1 MSRWSLFWR
10 PLRIWWLALQLAA
23 GLWWDGQA
31 WTYPGGITA
40 ERQAQRSR
48 RRARWLTGQ
57 FLSLGSAFIKLGQLL
72 SARPDVLP
80 AELVEELAQLQDR
93 VPAFPFSVVQAL
105 LEQELGER
113 CAEIID
119 LEPDPLGAASLAQV
133 HRASLRSGR
142 QVVLKVQRPGLERLF
157 RLDLEV
163 LQQVAAAVQRHPR
176 WGRGRDWVAIAKE
189 CRRVLL
195 RELDFRL
202 EAEHAARFRQQ
213 FLDDPGIRIPAVV
226 WELSARR
233 VLCLDYVP
241 GIKITDRQ
249 ALVEAGINPAAVAE
263 KGAASYLQQ
272 LVRYGFF
279 HADPH
284 PGNLAVARDGAL
296 IYYDFGMMGQ
306 LSGRLRSRLGRMVR
320 AAAGRDAAA
329 LVTELQAAGVIASGI
344 DVGPVRRL
352 VRLMLTEALT
362 PPFSANALNKLS
374 GDLYALVYGQPF
386 RLPPELIFVM
396 RALSTFEGVGR
407 SLDPG
412 FSLVAIARPYLL
424 PLMTS
429 SGGAGSDLLGELS
442 RQAAEVGSRAL
453 GIPRRLDESLA
464 RIEQGDLQV
473 QIRAGETDRLLRRL
487 ALAQQSAGQSM
498 LLAGLAVAAALLA
511 ASSRPALVA
520 LPLLLGAPVSFSWLK
535 LQARLRRDGRL
546 DQLPGIAAMPQA
558 PAGVRTAS
566 PLPAEPGAV
575 ADQAD
580 P

>member
-1 MSRWSLFWR
+1 MILLR
-10 PLRIWWLALQLAA
+10 PLRIWWLALALLL

-31 WTYPGGITA
+31 WSYVGGVTP
-40 ERQAQRSR
+40 ERQRSRQR
-48 RRARWLTGQ
+48 RRARWLTQ
-57 FLSLGSAFIKLGQLL
+57 AFLGLGSAFIKLGQLL

-80 AELVEELAQLQDR
+80 AELVEELATLQDR
-93 VPAFPFSVVQAL
+93 VPAFPFAVVQDL

-119 LEPDPLGAASLAQV
+119 LESEPLGSASLAQV

-142 QVVLKVQRPGLERLF
+142 QVVFKVQRPGLERTF

-163 LQQVAAAVQRHPR
+163 MQQVAAAVQRHPR
-176 WGRGRDWVAIAKE
+176 WGRGRDWIGIAQE

-226 WELSARR
+226 WELSSRR

-249 ALVEAGINPAAVAE
+249 ALIEAGIVPAAVAE

-272 LVRYGFF
+272 LVRFGFF

-284 PGNLAVARDGAL
+284 PGNLAVAADGAL

-306 LSGRLRSRLGRMVR
+306 LSSRLRGRLGSMVR
-320 AAAGRDAAA
+320 AAAGRDAAG
-329 LVTELQAAGVIASGI
+329 LVKELQQAGVIAPGV
-344 DVGPVRRL
+344 DPGPVRRL
-352 VRLMLTEALT
+352 VRVMLEEALT
-362 PPFSANALNKLS
+362 PPFSANVLERLS
-374 GDLYALVYGQPF
+374 GDLYDLVYGQPF

-407 SLDPG
+407 SLDSG

-429 SGGAGSDLLGELS
+429 SGGSGSGVGGSANDLFNEIS

-453 GIPRRLDESLA
+453 GIPKRLDDSLA

-487 ALAQQSAGQSM
+487 ALAQQAAGQSM

-511 ASSRPALVA
+511 VSARPALVVI
-520 LPLLLGAPVSFSWLK
+520 PLLASLPVGLSWVK
-535 LQARLRRDGRL
+535 LQGRLKRDGRI
-546 DQLPGIAAMPQA
+546 DQLPTS
-558 PAGVRTAS
+558 R
-566 PLPAEPGAV
+566 
-575 ADQAD
+575 
-580 P
+580 

>member
-1 MSRWSLFWR
+1 M
-10 PLRIWWLALQLAA
+10 
-23 GLWWDGQA
+23 
-31 WTYPGGITA
+31 
-40 ERQAQRSR
+40 
-48 RRARWLTGQ
+48 
-57 FLSLGSAFIKLGQLL
+57 
-72 SARPDVLP
+72 
-80 AELVEELAQLQDR
+80 
-93 VPAFPFSVVQAL
+93 VQAL

-119 LEPDPLGAASLAQV
+119 LAPVPLGSASLAQV

-163 LQQVAAAVQRHPR
+163 LQQVAAVVQRHPR
-176 WGRGRDWVAIAKE
+176 WGRGRDWLGIAKE

-213 FLDDPGIRIPAVV
+213 FLDDPGIRVPAVV

-241 GIKITDRQ
+241 GIKITDRPS
-249 ALVEAGINPAAVAE
+249 LLEAGVDPAAVAE

-272 LVRYGFF
+272 LVRFGFF

-284 PGNLAVARDGAL
+284 PGNLAVAPDGAL

-306 LSGRLRSRLGRMVR
+306 LSARLRSRLGRMVR
-320 AAAGRDAAA
+320 AAASRDAAM
-329 LVTELQAAGVIASGI
+329 LVEELQAAGVLAAGV
-344 DVGPVRRL
+344 DPGPVRRL
-352 VRLMLTEALT
+352 VRVMLNEALT
-362 PPFSANALNKLS
+362 PPFSANVLNKLS

-429 SGGAGSDLLGELS
+429 SGGPGSGQALGKGGSAAASGDLFGELS
-442 RQAAEVGSRAL
+442 RQAVEVGSRAL
-453 GIPRRLDESLA
+453 GIPRRLDDSLA

-487 ALAQQSAGQSM
+487 ALAQQSSGQSM

-511 ASSRPALVA
+511 SSVRPTLVA
-520 LPLLLGAPVSFSWLK
+520 VPLVLSLPVGFSWLK
-535 LQARLRRDGRL
+535 LQARLKRDGRL
-546 DQLPGIAAMPQA
+546 DQLPGVI
-558 PAGVRTAS
+558 S
-566 PLPAEPGAV
+566 PPSSTS
-575 ADQAD
+575 DS
-580 P
+580 

>member
-1 MSRWSLFWR
+1 MILLR
-10 PLRIWWLALQLAA
+10 PLRIWWLALALLL

-31 WTYPGGITA
+31 WSYVGGVTP
-40 ERQAQRSR
+40 ERQRSRQR
-48 RRARWLTGQ
+48 RRARWLTQ
-57 FLSLGSAFIKLGQLL
+57 EFLGLGSAFIKLGQLL

-80 AELVEELAQLQDR
+80 ADLVEQLATLQDR
-93 VPAFPFSVVQAL
+93 VPAFPFAVVQDL

-119 LEPDPLGAASLAQV
+119 LESEPLGSASLAQV

-142 QVVLKVQRPGLERLF
+142 QVVLKVQRPGLERTF

-163 LQQVAAAVQRHPR
+163 MQQVAAAVQRHPR
-176 WGRGRDWVAIAKE
+176 WGRGRDWIGIAQE

-226 WELSARR
+226 WELSTRR

-249 ALVEAGINPAAVAE
+249 ALLEAGIVPAAVAE

-272 LVRYGFF
+272 LVRFGFF

-284 PGNLAVARDGAL
+284 PGNLAVAADGAL

-306 LSGRLRSRLGRMVR
+306 LSSRLRGRLGSMVR
-320 AAAGRDAAA
+320 AAAGRDAAG
-329 LVTELQAAGVIASGI
+329 LVKELQQAGVIAPGV
-344 DVGPVRRL
+344 DPGPVRRL
-352 VRLMLTEALT
+352 VRVMLEEALT
-362 PPFSANALNKLS
+362 PPFSANVLDRLS
-374 GDLYALVYGQPF
+374 GDLYDLVYGQPF

-407 SLDPG
+407 SLDSG

-429 SGGAGSDLLGELS
+429 SGGSGGGSGSSANDLFNEIS

-453 GIPRRLDESLA
+453 GIPKSLDDSLA

-487 ALAQQSAGQSM
+487 ALAQQAAGQSM
-498 LLAGLAVAAALLA
+498 LLAGLAVAASLLA
-511 ASSRPALVA
+511 VSARPALVII
-520 LPLLLGAPVSFSWLK
+520 PLLASLPVGLSWIK
-535 LQARLRRDGRL
+535 LQGRLKRDGRI
-546 DQLPGIAAMPQA
+546 DQLPGV
-558 PAGVRTAS
+558 G
-566 PLPAEPGAV
+566 
-575 ADQAD
+575 
-580 P
+580 

>member
-1 MSRWSLFWR
+1 MILLR
-10 PLRIWWLALQLAA
+10 PLRIWWLALALLL

-31 WTYPGGITA
+31 WSYVGGVTP
-40 ERQAQRSR
+40 ERQRSRQR
-48 RRARWLTGQ
+48 RRARWLTQ
-57 FLSLGSAFIKLGQLL
+57 AFLGLGSAFIKLGQLL

-80 AELVEELAQLQDR
+80 AELVEELATLQDR
-93 VPAFPFSVVQAL
+93 VPAFPFAVVQDL

-119 LEPDPLGAASLAQV
+119 LESEPLGSASLAQV

-142 QVVLKVQRPGLERLF
+142 QVVLKVQRPGLERTF

-163 LQQVAAAVQRHPR
+163 MQQVAAAVQRHPR
-176 WGRGRDWVAIAKE
+176 WGRGRDWIGIAQE

-226 WELSARR
+226 WELSTRR

-249 ALVEAGINPAAVAE
+249 ALIEAGIVPAAVAE

-272 LVRYGFF
+272 LVRFGFF

-284 PGNLAVARDGAL
+284 PGNLAVAADGAL

-306 LSGRLRSRLGRMVR
+306 LSSRLRGRLGSMVR
-320 AAAGRDAAA
+320 AAAGRDAAG
-329 LVTELQAAGVIASGI
+329 LVKELQQAGVIAPGV
-344 DVGPVRRL
+344 DPGPVRRL
-352 VRLMLTEALT
+352 VRVMLEEALT
-362 PPFSANALNKLS
+362 PPFSANVLERLS
-374 GDLYALVYGQPF
+374 GDLYDLVYGQPF

-407 SLDPG
+407 SLDSG

-429 SGGAGSDLLGELS
+429 SGGSGSGVGGGANDLFNEIS

-453 GIPRRLDESLA
+453 GIPKRLDDSLA

-487 ALAQQSAGQSM
+487 ALAQQAAGQSM

-511 ASSRPALVA
+511 VSARPALVII
-520 LPLLLGAPVSFSWLK
+520 PLLASLPVGLSWIK
-535 LQARLRRDGRL
+535 LQGRLKRDGRI
-546 DQLPGIAAMPQA
+546 DQLPGV
-558 PAGVRTAS
+558 G
-566 PLPAEPGAV
+566 
-575 ADQAD
+575 
-580 P
+580 

>member
-1 MSRWSLFWR
+1 MAFLSLPGEGLARLGR
-10 PLRIWWLALQLAA
+10 PLRIWSLALQLLA
-23 GLWWDGQA
+23 GLWWDGRR
-31 WTYPGGITA
+31 WTYRGGWTP
-40 ERQAQRSR
+40 ERAAARQR

-57 FLSLGSAFIKLGQLL
+57 FLDLGSAFIKVGQLL

-80 AELVEELAQLQDR
+80 ADVVEELAHLQDR
-93 VPAFPFSVVQAL
+93 VPAFPFAVVESI

-113 CAEIID
+113 RAEIID
-119 LEPDPLGAASLAQV
+119 IEVDPLGSASLAQV

-142 QVVLKVQRPGLERLF
+142 QVVFKVQRPGLERLF

-163 LQQVAAAVQRHPR
+163 MQQVAAAVQRHPV
-176 WGRGRDWVAIAKE
+176 WGRGRDWVGIAKE

-213 FLDDPGIRIPAVV
+213 FLDDPLIRIPAVV
-226 WELSARR
+226 WELSSRR

-241 GIKITDRQ
+241 GIKITDRP
-249 ALVEAGINPAAVAE
+249 ALLAAGINPGAVAE

-272 LVRYGFF
+272 LVRFGFF

-284 PGNLAVARDGAL
+284 PGNLAVAADGAL

-306 LSGRLRSRLGRMVR
+306 ISERLRSRLGRMVR
-320 AAAGRDAAA
+320 AAAARDASA
-329 LVTELQAAGVIASGI
+329 LVAELQQAGVIATGI
-344 DVGPVRRL
+344 DPGPVRRL

-362 PPFSANALNKLS
+362 PPFDANVLDRLS
-374 GDLYALVYGQPF
+374 GDLYDLVYGQPF

-407 SLDPG
+407 SLDPA

-424 PLMTS
+424 PLMTA
-429 SGGAGSDLLGELS
+429 GGTGPNDLFNELT
-442 RQAAEVGSRAL
+442 RQAADVGSRAL
-453 GIPRRLDESLA
+453 GIPRRLDESLS

-487 ALAQQSAGQSM
+487 ALAQQSAGQSF
-498 LLAGLAVAAALLA
+498 LLGALGVAAALLA
-511 ASSRPALVA
+511 AGPRPVYTAI
-520 LPLLLGAPVSFSWLK
+520 PLLLGLPVGWGWLRV
-535 LQARLRRDGRL
+535 QGRLRRDGRI
-546 DQLPGIAAMPQA
+546 DQLPGQA
-558 PAGVRTAS
+558 G
-566 PLPAEPGAV
+566 GG
-575 ADQAD
+575 
-580 P
+580 

>member
-1 MSRWSLFWR
+1 MILLR
-10 PLRIWWLALQLAA
+10 PLRIWWLALALLL

-31 WTYPGGITA
+31 WSYVGGVTP
-40 ERQAQRSR
+40 ERQRSRQR
-48 RRARWLTGQ
+48 RRARWLTQ
-57 FLSLGSAFIKLGQLL
+57 EFLGLGSAFIKLGQLL

-80 AELVEELAQLQDR
+80 ADLVEQLATLQDR
-93 VPAFPFSVVQAL
+93 VPAFPFAVVQDL

-119 LEPDPLGAASLAQV
+119 LESEPLGSASLAQV

-142 QVVLKVQRPGLERLF
+142 QVVLKVQRPGLERTF

-163 LQQVAAAVQRHPR
+163 MQQVAAAVQRHPR
-176 WGRGRDWVAIAKE
+176 WGRGRDWIGIAQE

-226 WELSARR
+226 WELSTRR

-249 ALVEAGINPAAVAE
+249 ALLEAGIVPAAIAE

-272 LVRYGFF
+272 LVRFGFF

-284 PGNLAVARDGAL
+284 PGNLAVAADGAL

-306 LSGRLRSRLGRMVR
+306 LSSRLRGRLGSMVR
-320 AAAGRDAAA
+320 AAAGRDAAG
-329 LVTELQAAGVIASGI
+329 LVKELQQGGVIAPGV
-344 DVGPVRRL
+344 DPGPVRRL
-352 VRLMLTEALT
+352 VRVMLEEALT
-362 PPFSANALNKLS
+362 PPFSANVLERLS
-374 GDLYALVYGQPF
+374 GDLYDLVYGQPF

-407 SLDPG
+407 SLDSG

-429 SGGAGSDLLGELS
+429 SGGSGGGSGSSANDLFNEIS

-453 GIPRRLDESLA
+453 GIPKRLDDSLA

-487 ALAQQSAGQSM
+487 ALAQQAAGQSM
-498 LLAGLAVAAALLA
+498 LLAGLAVAASLLA
-511 ASSRPALVA
+511 VSARPALVII
-520 LPLLLGAPVSFSWLK
+520 PLLASLPVGLSWIK
-535 LQARLRRDGRL
+535 LQGRLKRDGRI
-546 DQLPGIAAMPQA
+546 DQLPGV
-558 PAGVRTAS
+558 G
-566 PLPAEPGAV
+566 
-575 ADQAD
+575 
-580 P
+580 

>member
-1 MSRWSLFWR
+1 MILLR
-10 PLRIWWLALQLAA
+10 PLRIWWLALALLL

-31 WTYPGGITA
+31 WSYVGGVTP
-40 ERQAQRSR
+40 ERQRSRQR
-48 RRARWLTGQ
+48 RRARWLTQ
-57 FLSLGSAFIKLGQLL
+57 EFLGLGSAFIKLGQLL

-80 AELVEELAQLQDR
+80 ADLVEQLATLQDR
-93 VPAFPFSVVQAL
+93 VPAFPFAVVQDL

-119 LEPDPLGAASLAQV
+119 LESEPLGSASLAQV

-142 QVVLKVQRPGLERLF
+142 QVVLKVQRPGLERTF

-163 LQQVAAAVQRHPR
+163 MQQVAAAVQRHPR
-176 WGRGRDWVAIAKE
+176 WGRGRDWIGIAQE

-226 WELSARR
+226 WELSTRR

-249 ALVEAGINPAAVAE
+249 ALLEAGIVPAAIAE

-272 LVRYGFF
+272 LVRFGFF

-284 PGNLAVARDGAL
+284 PGNLAVAADGAL

-306 LSGRLRSRLGRMVR
+306 LSSRLRGRLGSMVR
-320 AAAGRDAAA
+320 AAAGRDAAG
-329 LVTELQAAGVIASGI
+329 LVKELQQAGVIAPGV
-344 DVGPVRRL
+344 DPGPVRRL
-352 VRLMLTEALT
+352 VRVMLEEALT
-362 PPFSANALNKLS
+362 PPFSANVLDRLS
-374 GDLYALVYGQPF
+374 GDLYDLVYGQPF

-407 SLDPG
+407 SLDSG

-429 SGGAGSDLLGELS
+429 SGGSGGGSGSSANDLFNEIS

-453 GIPRRLDESLA
+453 GIPKRLDDSLA

-487 ALAQQSAGQSM
+487 ALAQQAAGQSM
-498 LLAGLAVAAALLA
+498 LLAGLAVAASLLA
-511 ASSRPALVA
+511 VSARPALVII
-520 LPLLLGAPVSFSWLK
+520 PLLASLPVGLSWIK
-535 LQARLRRDGRL
+535 LQGRLKRDGRI
-546 DQLPGIAAMPQA
+546 DQLPGV
-558 PAGVRTAS
+558 G
-566 PLPAEPGAV
+566 
-575 ADQAD
+575 
-580 P
+580 